1 MFAAVLNYNN
11 IFFKQDVRYDLF
23 HKDYIRG
30 GSEPERKDGLRIC
43 QMLSNPNK
51 GKVHITTNGADP
63 ALLAISWRP
72 TTWYTRIGLV
82 GNNMQRT
89 WWGGWKKAD
98 LTDDE
103 IKKGCIVN
111 FPCGPKIFPLRHNYH
126 FDDFAVKYY
135 QDHHY

>member
-1 MFAAVLNYNN
+1 LL
-11 IFFKQDVRYDLF
+11 IFFKQDVRHDLF

-43 QMLSNPNK
+43 QMLSNSNE
-51 GKVHITTNGADP
+51 GKVHILWNNGDH
-63 ALLAISWRP
+63 ALVLSSWIP
-72 TTWYTRIGLV
+72 TYWVTRIGQV

-111 FPCGPKIFPLRHNYH
+111 FPCGPKLSWTSNFNPKASHIYNFN
-126 FDDFAVKYY
+126 DFAVKYY
-135 QDHHY
+135 QDHHF